1 RRQWN
6 LDFFN
11 AHLGGSG
18 GAGLGYGVGAAIG
31 AALGDDQ
38 DRLIVSLQA
47 DGDLLYTASGLWTAA
62 HEQLPLLMVVV
73 NNRSYGQDRMHQTI
87 MARQRNRPEA
97 HAAVGIDLEDPE
109 IDFAALARAQG
120 VEAFDRI

>member
-1 RRQWN
+1 M
-6 LDFFN
+6 
-11 AHLGGSG
+11 
-18 GAGLGYGVGAAIG
+18 
-31 AALGDDQ
+31 
-38 DRLIVSLQA
+38 
-47 DGDLLYTASGLWTAA
+47 SGLWTAA

-120 VEAFDRI
+120 VEAFDRIVDGADLDETLSKAASIVRNERRPVVVDVQVDR